1 MFTEAQKQSR
11 GEVLAGAFFFRMDR
25 ELIQSLSRKL
35 DREEKIGSFQAVT
48 GIRDRTIVE
57 SLVDAGF
64 EMSTLTVFIWAP
76 VVFVAWADGNA
87 DQLEKAAILDALPNK
102 GLSREIASMMIAH
115 EWFANHPIEE
125 LWQVWEEFATATL
138 SSVPVHERETL
149 IDEIVDLCYVV
160 AHASGGF
167 LGMGKVSQ
175 FESDAIDRVIA
186 TLKRNPS
193 PDGLML

>member
-11 GEVLAGAFFFRMDR
+11 GEALAGAFFFRMDR

-115 EWFANHPIEE
+115 EWFASRPTEK
-125 LWQVWEEFATATL
+125 LWQVWEEFVTATL
-138 SSVPVHERETL
+138 SSVPAHEREAL
-149 IDEIVDLCYVV
+149 MDEIVDLCYVV

-175 FESDAIDRVIA
+175 SESDAIDRVIA

-193 PDGLML
+193 PDGLLL